1 MLCCFPDDSQ
11 CARDV
16 AETQQ
21 VQAEPLSLEE
31 LSQLDCDLYSQ
42 DCDKTSSNTVVYAK
56 PHSTKP
62 RPNLLIFLALH
73 NKKYKIVWDEVARKK
88 KPEYPITFEFQIKN
102 NFSVIMY

>member
-56 PHSTKP
+56 PHSTKLKLNYSCGSP
-62 RPNLLIFLALH
+62 RTGLL
-73 NKKYKIVWDEVARKK
+73 
-88 KPEYPITFEFQIKN
+88 QQ
-102 NFSVIMY
+102 SVRGHPDR